1 MQLLL
6 FSFIILCFITFAQ
19 LITYIVFIK
28 QIPDEVK
35 DKDSLKRRANSFL
48 LPYFGTNVLFIISLI
63 CCTYMDCT
71 KWWFMFWT
79 ILLGILPCLLPLYI
93 IIIYYEI
100 KTNLERLCGCKI
112 LLEINSNTYKCITD
126 YTTTEKKKV
135 NEYCDK
141 LILTLLIMSII
152 QLVVIIFYFISL
164 IKTNTFRK
172 YKKVINVNKINNIS
186 K

>member
-1 MQLLL
+1 M
-6 FSFIILCFITFAQ
+6 
-19 LITYIVFIK
+19 YN
-28 QIPDEVK
+28 
-35 DKDSLKRRANSFL
+35 R
-48 LPYFGTNVLFIISLI
+48 
-63 CCTYMDCT
+63 
-71 KWWFMFWT
+71 
-79 ILLGILPCLLPLYI
+79 LYN
-93 IIIYYEI
+93 Y
-100 KTNLERLCGCKI
+100 R
-112 LLEINSNTYKCITD
+112 
-126 YTTTEKKKV
+126 KKKV